1 MMGIGEKSG
10 TLVDGTDSR
19 LADRHHFGIVIGFA
33 RNPQSLYTG
42 FVPKLLEEIYRLQTE
57 LTALDADEQRLLKMC
72 ANLLEGHYE
81 VREPRNRL
89 TGEEYEKMPGRWEL
103 SDGMLQDY

>member
-1 MMGIGEKSG
+1 MARFSG
-10 TLVDGTDSR
+10 
-19 LADRHHFGIVIGFA
+19 
-33 RNPQSLYTG
+33 SLYTE

-72 ANLLEGHYE
+72 ANLLESHYE